1 MDLEREIE
9 LLKEKVKL
17 LEAVR
22 DLQEK
27 IKVAE
32 RIPVP
37 PIVPYIPYVPPIYPS
52 IPWPTAPWY
61 DPVYA
66 PYRWTS
72 STDRIILNS

>member
-1 MDLEREIE
+1 MDIEREIE

-32 RIPVP
+32 RPAECP
-37 PIVPYIPYVPPIYPS
+37 TPYIPYTPPVYPS
-52 IPWPTAPWY
+52 PVFPTAPWY
-61 DPVYA
+61 DPFYA
-66 PYRWTS
+66 PYRWTGT
-72 STDRIILNS
+72 TDRIFINT